1 MIATPCQRPDG
12 MTTCRPLLLPLLAA
26 LMLLAGCS
34 VDQQRLPA
42 PVEQRSLATPGV
54 AGVSGVPGSASSQ
67 ATVTPQPDYTPNTLS
82 DAEAAATAAPTA
94 ASKPPHDA
102 TTTALVSRANEQAA
116 GGQYQAA
123 AGSIERA
130 IRIAPDDAELWYDLA
145 RIRLRQGELDE
156 AEELAVKSRSMA
168 AGQPALQAR
177 NWRLVAVVRQQ
188 RNDPDGAE
196 QALETARKLE
206 NKL

>member
-1 MIATPCQRPDG
+1 

-34 VDQQRLPA
+34 VDPQRLPA
-42 PVEQRSLATPGV
+42 PVEQRSTAAPGIPAS
-54 AGVSGVPGSASSQ
+54 AGSQ
-67 ATVTPQPDYTPNTLS
+67 ATVIPQPDYHPNTLPG
-82 DAEAAATAAPTA
+82 AEAAATTAPTA
-94 ASKPPHDA
+94 ASKPARDA
-102 TTTALVSRANEQAA
+102 TITALVSRANEQAA

-168 AGQPALQAR
+168 ASQPALQAR
-177 NWRLVAVVRQQ
+177 NWRLVALVRQQ
-188 RNDPDGAE
+188 RSDPDGAE

-206 NKL
+206 NKH